1 MSNFKKI
8 HYPKSFEYSS
18 DTLNVPMEFY
28 LNVLPRSRVIY
39 LKLGYFSS
47 KALELLSYG
56 FAQFI
61 YHGGEINIISNH
73 FLYERDQEL
82 LNNSEEH
89 GLDVTLIN
97 DLNKLKLEMTQSS
110 QHFFNCL
117 KLLTRLGKLKL
128 VPVKLKPARM
138 VHFKQGL
145 FLDDKGNA
153 LFVDGSCNF
162 TANGLVGN
170 AETLTVF
177 RSWGSEYEKNK
188 IKGKLEEF
196 DEIVSK
202 EDARYE
208 YLSLEQIE
216 NAVLSIGQDKDI
228 ENLLKDEK
236 NLLESCDLDLDFKK
250 IRSLVGSSKDELEEM
265 IVVVGNTPRFPF
277 LEGPREYQK
286 EAYANWLENNK
297 QGIFAMATG
306 TGKTI
311 TALNCL
317 LEQFKEEEKYQ
328 AIILVPSMALVN
340 QWEAEVESFNFK
352 KIYLVSSRNSQWRSE
367 LSELSFSLSINPD
380 FSFIIISTYQTFSG
394 KDFQQR
400 IKKFPSNTLLI
411 ADEAHNMASR
421 QMKKTLPNLFFQKR
435 IALSATPKRQ
445 FDEEGNKVLE
455 QFFNSSEPYTYV
467 FSMGRAIREGVLCGY
482 EYFPYIVYLNADEM
496 EEYIRIT
503 KKLMKYLNHETG
515 GYYDHPEVEILLLAR
530 KRIVHK
536 AKGKKAAF
544 KESLKAHLDRHGTL
558 DYSLVY
564 APEGSDIDE
573 NENSEEFSQ
582 EPTLIAEYTNIIREV
597 DNTVRAYPF
606 TGSENH
612 RERIAL
618 LEMFRSAE
626 CAALVSMKCLDEGV
640 DVPRAQNAFFCSS
653 TGNPRQF
660 IQRRGRV
667 LRKHPEKTKA
677 YIYDLIVLPIEV
689 DEEDNYKNIERKL
702 VRDELQR
709 VAYFSSLAD
718 NPFYARDVLEPV
730 ATQYGLDLLALESEL
745 GD

>member
-1 MSNFKKI
+1 MSDFKKI
-8 HYPKSFEYSS
+8 LYPENFEYSS
-18 DTLNVPMEFY
+18 DTFNVPMEFY
-28 LNVLPRSRVIY
+28 LNVLPRSRIIY

-61 YHGGEINIISNH
+61 YRGGEINIISNH
-73 FLYERDQEL
+73 FLYERDLEL
-82 LNNSEEH
+82 IGEHEGH
-89 GLDVTLIN
+89 GLDATLLY
-97 DLNKLKLEMTQSS
+97 DLKKLKLEMTQSS
-110 QHFFNCL
+110 QHFLNCL
-117 KLLTRLGKLKL
+117 KLLSRLGRLKL

-145 FLDDKGNA
+145 FLDDKGNE
-153 LFVDGSCNF
+153 LFIDGSCNF

-177 RSWGSEYEKNK
+177 RSWGSEYEKSK
-188 IKGKLEEF
+188 IKDKLEGF
-196 DEIVSK
+196 DEIISR
-202 EDARYE
+202 ENTLYE

-216 NAVLSIGQDKDI
+216 NAVSSIGLDKDI
-228 ENLLKDEK
+228 KKLLQDEK
-236 NLLESCDLDLDFKK
+236 GLLESFDSDLSVKRV
-250 IRSLVGSSKDELEEM
+250 RSLVESSMGELDKM
-265 IVVVGNTPRFPF
+265 IIEVESTPGFPF
-277 LEGPREYQK
+277 VEGPRVYQK
-286 EAYANWLENNK
+286 EAHANWLANNK

-317 LEQFKEEEKYQ
+317 LEEFKEAKKYQ

-340 QWEAEVESFNFK
+340 QWEAEVESFNFQ
-352 KIYLVSSRNSQWRSE
+352 KIYLVSSRNSQWRNE

-380 FSFIIISTYQTFSG
+380 FSFVIISTYQTFSG
-394 KDFQQR
+394 KDFQKR
-400 IKKFPSNTLLI
+400 TKALPSSTLLI

-421 QMKKTLPNLFFQKR
+421 QMKKLLPELSFQKR

-445 FDEEGNKVLE
+445 FDEDGNKVLE

-482 EYFPYIVYLNADEM
+482 VYFPYVVYLNADEM

-515 GYYDHPEVEILLLAR
+515 GYYDHPEVEMLLLAR

-544 KESLKAHLDRHGTL
+544 KECLKAHLDRHGTL

-573 NENSEEFSQ
+573 NENSEELIQ

-597 DNTVRAYPF
+597 DERVKAYPF
-606 TGSENH
+606 TGSENNN
-612 RERIAL
+612 ERNAL
-618 LEMFRSAE
+618 LEMFRSTE

-660 IQRRGRV
+660 VQRRGRV
-667 LRKHPEKTKA
+667 LRKHSEKTKA
-677 YIYDLIVLPIEV
+677 YIYDLVVLPIEV
-689 DEEDNYKNIERKL
+689 DEDDNYKNIERKI

-718 NPFYARDVLEPV
+718 NPFYARNILEPV
-730 ATQYGLDLLALESEL
+730 ATQYGLDLVALESEL